1 MAAVPVYLCR
11 FTHAYASSSTCLRAH
26 GGGQAAGRAG
36 RLYVARIMGVVAVCS
51 SAARRTA
58 VVAAVKAVQDQCVCL
73 AHVASVLNATATTAP
88 RLHYGIPTAQHA
100 RYGRDRH
107 LRRAHATGHLGAGSG
122 AVILMQARPTST
134 PPNSAGE

>member
-1 MAAVPVYLCR
+1 MGSLAVQARDARAA
-11 FTHAYASSSTCLRAH
+11 LRGPH
-26 GGGQAAGRAG
+26 
-36 RLYVARIMGVVAVCS
+36 IMGVVAVCS